1 MCKLKVLYRALGV
14 MPTNVFFLSNTET
27 KEAIIVDPAAN
38 AEFIIRMMNNY
49 GFTPAAILLTH
60 GHFDH
65 ILAVNDLKEAW
76 PEVKVY
82 AYESERQL
90 LATPNMNCSGR
101 WLPQPYTTKA
111 DVWVKNHQ
119 KLNLAGFEIE
129 VLHTP
134 GHTGGSCCYY
144 LEEEKVLMSGD
155 TLFRESYG
163 RTDLDTGSMMQMN
176 HSINEVL
183 MKLPDDVDVY
193 PGHNDMTDI
202 GHERDYN
209 PLVM

>member
-1 MCKLKVLYRALGV
+1 MSELKILYRALGM
-14 MPTNVFFLSNTET
+14 MPTNVYFLANTET
-27 KEAIIVDPAAN
+27 KEVIIVDPAAN
-38 AEFIIRMMNNY
+38 AEFIKR
-49 GFTPAAILLTH
+49 TVAAYEYKPVAMLLTH

-76 PEVKVY
+76 PDVKVY
-82 AYESERQL
+82 AYELEREL

-101 WLPQPYTTKA
+101 WLPEPYVTKA
-111 DVWVKNHQ
+111 DVWLKNHQ
-119 KLNLAGFEIE
+119 KLQLAGFDIE

-144 LEEEKVLMSGD
+144 LAEEKTLMSGD

-176 HSINEVL
+176 QSINEVL

-193 PGHNDMTDI
+193 PGHGDVTDI

-209 PLVM
+209 PIVF